1 VLQVVKRKHDR
12 TEKANVFQKR
22 LVWDYLY
29 KEEFVA
35 VMMILSEPTAV
46 DKQKRMEA
54 DLFKVFQEFDE
65 DRGGTIDSNELGKA
79 MEKMGR

>member
-1 VLQVVKRKHDR
+1 MGQVIKRKHDR

-29 KEEFVA
+29 KEEFVS

-54 DLFKVFQEFDE
+54 DLFKVFQVNSP
-65 DRGGTIDSNELGKA
+65 GTKLNSPSS
-79 MEKMGR
+79 R